1 MASVVAP
8 PPMSSVPGT
17 DRFVAAVTGS
27 DGLGR
32 RLDDDQWRAVLAP
45 ADESLF
51 IVAGPGSG
59 KTTVLALRVLK
70 LLVVDGLDP
79 ASIMA
84 TTFTRKAA
92 TELQGRI
99 TRWGDRLRDGLGRSG
114 AADRRLDAIDLN
126 RVVTGTLDALAQQIL
141 TDFRSPGAP
150 PPVTAETFVADALM
164 LRHGYWPLSPDERAR
179 LHGFLRRFAAG
190 QPVRGS
196 TDTARLLREIS
207 ERAVHDGVDLD
218 GYVAATPDPG
228 AALFG
233 KALAAYA
240 EQLRGDPLADYA
252 RVEAL
257 LLDRVRTGAL
267 ARFLDGLRVVLVDEY
282 QDTNFLQEQ
291 IHLALGSR
299 AARNGGSLAVVGDD
313 DQSLYRFRGAT
324 VELFSEFPRRAG
336 HACDP
341 TTVFLST
348 NYRSRPPIVAWCAR
362 FAELDP
368 AYQASRVRGKPSLR
382 VGLEPD
388 GPSPPVL
395 GLFRP
400 TPAQVAEDLAGVIDA
415 VFHGPGLEVP
425 LPDGRIHQIVSDRGA
440 GAVGDCAVLCG
451 STKETSRKGTPLFPL
466 LLSHALAALP
476 SPIATHNPRG
486 TALAQRPGMGEL
498 CGLML
503 ECIDPGGR
511 VLEQEAP
518 RLGDE
523 VSDALWAWREQA
535 RRLIAADPPDPA
547 GGSGTLRAFVEDWR
561 ARRPHGSPHWP
572 RETSVASL
580 VYKLTAWLPRFQ
592 SDPAALADLEVVV
605 RAVGQAAQMNGFRAA
620 IVSSAEAETA
630 SIRSALWLVFRPI
643 AASEVDPD
651 ESLLGTLP
659 RDKVSILTIHQAKG
673 LEFPMTVVDVG
684 SRFDNA
690 ASWSAFMRFPNAPGR
705 PHLLEDALRPHS
717 ALGAPRR
724 DAVDRAFDDLTRQW
738 FVAFSRARDVLLLV
752 GIGNRNGPKAVPN
765 VATGWTRDGFD
776 RRGTLPPLVCL

>member
-240 EQLRGDPLADYA
+240 AQLRGDPLADYA

-368 AYQASRVRGKPSLR
+368 AYQASRVRDKPSLR

-425 LPDGRIHQIVSDRGA
+425 LPDGRIHQIVSDRGS

-523 VSDALWAWREQA
+523 VSDAQVVADAGFQFGRQCV
-535 RRLIAADPPDPA
+535 AAN
-547 GGSGTLRAFVEDWR
+547 
-561 ARRPHGSPHWP
+561 
-572 RETSVASL
+572 VA
-580 VYKLTAWLPRFQ
+580 
-592 SDPAALADLEVVV
+592 
-605 RAVGQAAQMNGFRAA
+605 RAA
-620 IVSSAEAETA
+620 IAFGEAH
-630 SIRSALWLVFRPI
+630 R
-643 AASEVDPD
+643 AAVRHGEERQARQRVDDD
-651 ESLLGTLP
+651 ERGQ
-659 RDKVSILTIHQAKG
+659 RRRQ
-673 LEFPMTVVDVG
+673 
-684 SRFDNA
+684 R
-690 ASWSAFMRFPNAPGR
+690 APGPQR
-705 PHLLEDALRPHS
+705 HDQCEVGG
-717 ALGAPRR
+717 GADRR
-724 DAVDRAFDDLTRQW
+724 DQRGRAEILPTLEHGDVEHVRRAQRHRTQQQREHPARHARAQPLAEQHEHQRQHRDHDREHRALHAAQAAHQPRGVALAPGAAQFGDELDRAQRDAGVGDHHRVCDHPHQQAVHAHVAGQQRARGEDRRDQAEQVFDVDRE
-738 FVAFSRARDVLLLV
+738 
-752 GIGNRNGPKAVPN
+752 
-765 VATGWTRDGFD
+765 
-776 RRGTLPPLVCL
+776 

>member
-1 MASVVAP
+1 MASVAASPPVSSAP
-8 PPMSSVPGT
+8 DT
-17 DRFVAAVTGS
+17 DRFVAAVTGP

-70 LLVVDGLDP
+70 LLFVDGLDP
-79 ASIMA
+79 ASILA

-92 TELQGRI
+92 SELQGRI
-99 TRWGDRLRDGLGRSG
+99 TVWGDRLRDELGRSG
-114 AADRRLDAIDLN
+114 AADRRLAAIDLN
-126 RVVTGTLDALAQQIL
+126 RVVTGTLDALAQRIL

-164 LRHGYWPLSPDERAR
+164 LRLGCLSLAPEDRR
-179 LHGFLRRFAAG
+179 LLRGFLQRFAAG
-190 QPVRGS
+190 LPIHGNTETVK
-196 TDTARLLREIS
+196 LLREIS
-207 ERAVHDGVDLD
+207 ERVVQDGVDLD
-218 GYVAATPDPG
+218 RYLATIPDPG
-228 AALFG
+228 AALCG
-233 KALAAYA
+233 AALAAYA
-240 EQLRGDPLADYA
+240 EQLRGDPLADHA

-267 ARFLDGLRVVLVDEY
+267 ARFLGDLRVVLVDEY

-291 IHLALGSR
+291 IYLALGGR
-299 AARNGGSLAVVGDD
+299 AVRNGGSLAVVGDD

-336 HACDP
+336 RVCDP

-368 AYQASRVRGKPSLR
+368 DYQASRVRGKPSLR

-400 TPAQVAEDLAGVIDA
+400 SPAQLAHDLAGVIDA
-415 VFHGPGLEVP
+415 VFRGPGLEVS
-425 LPDGRIHQIVSDRGA
+425 LPDGRIHQIVSDREA
-440 GAVGDCAVLCG
+440 GAIGDCTVLCG
-451 STKETSRKGTPLFPL
+451 SAKETTKKGVPLFPL
-466 LLSHALAALP
+466 HLSRALAALP

-486 TALAQRPGMGEL
+486 TALAQRPGVGEL
-498 CGLML
+498 CGLMQ
-503 ECIDPGGR
+503 ECIDPGGL

-518 RLGDE
+518 RLGGE
-523 VSDALWAWREQA
+523 VSDELWAWREQA

-547 GGSGTLRAFVEDWR
+547 GGKGTLRAFVEDWR
-561 ARRPHGSPHWP
+561 ARQPHGSSHWP
-572 RETSVASL
+572 REASVASL

-592 SDPAALADLEVVV
+592 SDPAALADLEAVV
-605 RAVGQAAQMNGFRAA
+605 RAVGQAAQMNGFRAT
-620 IVSSAEAETA
+620 IVTSPEAETA
-630 SIRSALWLVFRPI
+630 SIRSAIWLVFRPI
-643 AASEVDPD
+643 AAGEVEPD

-684 SRFDNA
+684 SRFDKA
-690 ASWSAFMRFPNAPGR
+690 AAWSAFMRFPNAPGR

-717 ALGAPRR
+717 ALGQPRR

-752 GIGNRNGPKAVPN
+752 GLGNQHGPKAVRN
-765 VATGWTRDGFD
+765 VATGWTRDGGD
-776 RRGTLPPLVCL
+776 HRHRLPTLVCL